1 MQLISGSHD
10 GSIKVW
16 DIKKISN
23 SATPQSEL
31 VHLYEVQ
38 DAPEK
43 KYDEGVQALAVHP
56 SQPFVASGGSD
67 SIVKVLEIFM

>member
-38 DAPEK
+38 DASEK

-67 SIVKVLEIFM
+67 SIVKVFEIFM